1 LTRSLTRQ
9 YKRVANVTH
18 DDQLPPRP
26 TGPTPEEIS
35 ARLEALLKRTHA
47 LRQAQAAADASMPHD
62 GPAWPPHEADIEA
75 VEVMDAPVARVIR
88 GDHTPPDTPEP
99 ARPSAPAKPS
109 DGADSASAS
118 PEFGRPDWSSLRLR
132 DTPVEPSGTPP
143 WVWLVMAALV
153 VALGVESAYL
163 VRTAPWARDADTA
176 APVALRIE
184 GSPQVRVRVNDDE
197 ALPLPLERTIGSGAL
212 VLGVDVVDDT
222 RARVA
227 GDTPPAAQPDSP
239 PSPAP
244 VVSSPAAS
252 ASATGGAAIGATT
265 GSVLIESSP
274 SGAIVT
280 MGGRE
285 RGPTPITIGDLRPGR
300 HDVLVVGE
308 GWRRALKVDVT
319 AGATA
324 RLLATGAAQP

>member
-1 LTRSLTRQ
+1 
-9 YKRVANVTH
+9 VTH
-18 DDQLPPRP
+18 DDQQSPRP

-47 LRQAQAAADASMPHD
+47 LRQAQAAVDAAAPHD

-75 VEVMDAPVARVIR
+75 VEVMDAPVARVIVR
-88 GDHTPPDTPEP
+88 GDHPPPPTPEP
-99 ARPSAPAKPS
+99 PRPAASAAPG
-109 DGADSASAS
+109 DGADTASS

-163 VRTAPWARDADTA
+163 VRTAPWDREA
-176 APVALRIE
+176 AAAAGVALRVE
-184 GSPQVRVRVNDDE
+184 GSPQVRIRVNDDD
-197 ALPLPLERTIGSGAL
+197 AVPLPLERSIGSGAL
-212 VLGVDVVDDT
+212 VLGVEVVDDT
-222 RARVA
+222 QARAA
-227 GDTPPAAQPDSP
+227 GDTPPASQPDVPLAPAPAVASP
-239 PSPAP
+239 PASSSAP
-244 VVSSPAAS
+244 
-252 ASATGGAAIGATT
+252 GGAAVGATT

-319 AGATA
+319 AGEMT
-324 RLLATGAAQP
+324 RLLASGAAQP